1 MIGRNRAD
9 MGQPHQIFSDNLEY
23 RFTIAFA
30 PQGNGGRVQADM
42 AGQQALVSDGGFQ
55 KAVQLF

>member
-1 MIGRNRAD
+1 